1 MTGRIDELE
10 TLADNSVER
19 RTVLRG
25 DYAPGITSCDE
36 EADGAIG
43 GGVMGG
49 VIGAIVGGPVGA
61 VVGGA
66 IGAATG
72 ATAGAIDEAKKDET
86 VVVRRVE
93 RDGG

>member
-1 MTGRIDELE
+1 MDELE

-19 RTVLRG
+19 CTTLRG
-25 DYAPGITSCDE
+25 DYAPGVTSCDE

-43 GGVMGG
+43 GG

-66 IGAATG
+66 IGATTG
-72 ATAGAIDEAKKDET
+72 ATAGAIDEAEKDET
-86 VVVRRVE
+86 VVVRHVE
-93 RDGG
+93 RDSG

>member
-10 TLADNSVER
+10 TLANNSVER
-19 RTVLRG
+19 RTTLRS
-25 DYAPGITSCDE
+25 DYAPGVTSCDE

-43 GGVMGG
+43 GGVIGG

-72 ATAGAIDEAKKDET
+72 ATAGAIDQQSRDET
-86 VVVRRVE
+86 VVVRRD
-93 RDGG
+93 RG

>member
-1 MTGRIDELE
+1 MTGRMDELE

-19 RTVLRG
+19 CTTLRG
-25 DYAPGITSCDE
+25 DYAPGVTSSDE

-43 GGVMGG
+43 GGVFGG

-66 IGAATG
+66 IGATTG
-72 ATAGAIDEAKKDET
+72 ATAGAIDEAEKDET
-86 VVVRRVE
+86 VVVRHVE
-93 RDGG
+93 RDSG

>member
-19 RTVLRG
+19 RTALRG

-36 EADGAIG
+36 EAD
-43 GGVMGG
+43 
-49 VIGAIVGGPVGA
+49 GAIVGGPVGA

-72 ATAGAIDEAKKDET
+72 ATAGAVDEAKKDET
-86 VVVRRVE
+86 VVDRRVE

>member
-49 VIGAIVGGPVGA
+49 VIGAIVGGPVGLSS
-61 VVGGA
+61 
-66 IGAATG
+66 
-72 ATAGAIDEAKKDET
+72 EAQSAPQ
-86 VVVRRVE
+86 RAPRPE
-93 RDGG
+93 RSTR

>member
-49 VIGAIVGGPVGA
+49 VIGAIVGGPVGLSS
-61 VVGGA
+61 
-66 IGAATG
+66 
-72 ATAGAIDEAKKDET
+72 EAQWAPQ
-86 VVVRRVE
+86 RAPRPE
-93 RDGG
+93 RSTR